1 MNFKDALMT
10 CELVFE
16 SGAVPLLI
24 GESGIGKTALVKKLS
39 QLKEAH
45 LIGVD
50 ANLLKEGEI
59 GGLPTTETYNI
70 TVNQRRIRRKKT
82 VYAIHTKLLE
92 IDQVLIENPKK
103 KIILFIDEINRCE
116 HAVQQE
122 LMNIIL
128 NREINGFILP
138 DNVLVIAAMN
148 PSNKYDHYSEST
160 YQVVDMD
167 PAQED
172 RFVWIEMDSDSKSW
186 IDWGLSREGK
196 NYDSRSFQNIHED
209 VLEFISS
216 FPEHLHAP
224 YSQETVKATPR
235 SWERISDS
243 YIRYLDKKAHYP
255 QGIFFNVVKGN
266 VGSSAAHD
274 FFNFLE
280 NNRNPII
287 KPEEIF
293 RYKKIPE
300 ALKARV
306 KKDTHSRLY
315 LTARNCL
322 NTLAEAREESPEEV
336 KDKVALFTE
345 FLQLYPGDLKMGI
358 MQEIKA
364 NFEKTLYKDFMNVK
378 SFIDGYIELYQEVKM
393 RSIC

>member
-59 GGLPTTETYNI
+59 GGLPTTETYTI

-358 MQEIKA
+358 MQEIKT